1 MNVRAGTR
9 LRSRVST
16 VEVIVVRGV
25 GDVDLR
31 CGGVPM
37 AAVGEQHEA
46 IDPAVDGATLMG
58 KRYASDAGSV
68 EVMCTKA
75 GTGMLSIGDEPLV
88 EKSSKPLPSSD

>member
-1 MNVRAGTR
+1 MNLRAGTR

-37 AAVGEQHEA
+37 AAIGEQHE
-46 IDPAVDGATLMG
+46 PGGAPLEGVTLLG
-58 KRYASDAGSV
+58 KRYGSEAGSV
-68 EVMCTKA
+68 EVMCTKGGDGA
-75 GTGMLSIGDEPLV
+75 LSIGDEPLA